1 MEQYLIYL
9 RKSRKDRD
17 LELQTGNFD
26 TLQRHRDA
34 LMALAKQR
42 GYLIAHV
49 YEEVVSGDTIA
60 ERPEM
65 QKLLAAVESG
75 EYAGVL
81 VMEVPRLARGNTRD
95 QGTVA
100 ETFQYSGTK
109 IITPDKI
116 YDPADEADEEYFE
129 FGLFMSRREYKS
141 INRRL
146 QRGRMASLNE
156 GKFIAGTA
164 PYGYRRVRIPHQK
177 GYTLEQ
183 VPEQADVVREIFHL
197 YTVGEPRADGTVAP
211 VGSYGIAN
219 TLNARGIPS
228 PGGVKWTAAS
238 VRDVLKNP
246 TYAGY
251 LRWSYRP
258 NQKKMVDGSL
268 VVTSPVNKDMELRK
282 GIHEPIISET
292 TWTAAKSAMSGRSHA
307 PVPGRKQ
314 ITNPLAGILYCSVC
328 GRSMVQLPQGS
339 HGAPMIMCPTPKC
352 PTVGSR
358 RDVTESALLDALR
371 TWLKSYQ
378 VSAKAQEN
386 VEGDNAA
393 LTVKSAEKAL
403 SRARKGLDG
412 LNQQKSRLFDLL
424 EQGVYTNDVF
434 MERSRVLA
442 GRIAEAEKQVESLR
456 EHLIS
461 LRKAEL
467 SRKSIA
473 PRIQNVLDVYDTL
486 ETPAEKNALL
496 KTVLDHA
503 VYSKTVGGRYREN
516 DLRLYIYPKIT
527 PFSNNL

>member
-1 MEQYLIYL
+1 MDEYLMYL

-34 LMALAKQR
+34 LMALAKER

-65 QKLLAAVESG
+65 QKLLAAVETG
-75 EYAGVL
+75 DYAGVL

-109 IITPDKI
+109 IITPDKT

-129 FGLFMSRREYKS
+129 FGLFMSRREYKA

-164 PYGYRRVRIPHQK
+164 PYGYKRVRIPHQK
-177 GYTLEQ
+177 GYTLEP
-183 VPEQADVVREIFHL
+183 VPEQADIVREIFQL
-197 YTVGEPRADGTVAP
+197 YTVGEPRADGTMTP

-219 TLNARGIPS
+219 ALNARGIPS
-228 PGGVKWTAAS
+228 PGGIKWTATA

-251 LRWSYRP
+251 IRWSYRP
-258 NQKKMVDGSL
+258 NRKQMVDGNL
-268 VVTSPVNKDMELRK
+268 VVTNPVNKDMELKR
-282 GIHEPIISET
+282 GRHEPIISEQ
-292 TWTAAKSAMSGRSHA
+292 TWNAAKIAMTSRNHA
-307 PVPGRKQ
+307 PVPSRRQ
-314 ITNPLAGILYCSVC
+314 ITNPLAGILYCSIC
-328 GRSMVQLPQGS
+328 GRSLVQLPQGS
-339 HGAPMIMCPTPKC
+339 HGAPMVMCPTAKC

-358 RDVTESALLDALR
+358 RDVAEAALLDALR

-378 VSAKAQEN
+378 ISAEAQEPL
-386 VEGDNAA
+386 EGDDST
-393 LTVKSAEKAL
+393 LSVKSAEKAL

-434 MERSRVLA
+434 LERSRVLA
-442 GRIAEAEKQVESLR
+442 GRITEAENQVAALR

-461 LRKAEL
+461 LRQSEL
-467 SRKSIA
+467 TRKSLA
-473 PRIQNVLDVYDTL
+473 PRIQNVLDIYDTL

-496 KTVLDHA
+496 KTVLDHV
-503 VYSKTVGGRYREN
+503 VYSKTVGGRYREH
-516 DLRLYIYPKIT
+516 DLQLYVYPKIASY
-527 PFSNNL
+527 PNDL